1 MEHLSSRIESE
12 AEIRAYLQNL
22 RYAIDNG
29 AQIKFQIKRLVD
41 ENRDEKYTNQ
51 YTVNT
56 LFPNEN
62 PESALKRELK
72 TLTV

>member
-29 AQIKFQIKRLVD
+29 AQI
-41 ENRDEKYTNQ
+41 
-51 YTVNT
+51 
-56 LFPNEN
+56 
-62 PESALKRELK
+62 
-72 TLTV
+72 